1 MRRRAVIYCVSW
13 PGHWAP
19 SGCRSR
25 RRVPAPAG
33 SGFSQALLA
42 QADAFGVVDESP
54 ETNNVTYKSI
64 QVTIV
69 P

>member
-1 MRRRAVIYCVSW
+1 MLA
-13 PGHWAP
+13 PGAS
-19 SGCRSR
+19 SGGTIGLQI
-25 RRVPAPAG
+25 PPGTAAG
-33 SGFSQALLA
+33 TYYFIA